1 MVTLQRGRERSFKEI
16 GRYDTAELALQ
27 SFRALMALE
36 GREIH
41 YTRHWV
47 YEDGWTYID
56 YGSHTDFFRYREE
69 QQ

>member
-1 MVTLQRGRERSFKEI
+1 
-16 GRYDTAELALQ
+16 
-27 SFRALMALE
+27 MALE